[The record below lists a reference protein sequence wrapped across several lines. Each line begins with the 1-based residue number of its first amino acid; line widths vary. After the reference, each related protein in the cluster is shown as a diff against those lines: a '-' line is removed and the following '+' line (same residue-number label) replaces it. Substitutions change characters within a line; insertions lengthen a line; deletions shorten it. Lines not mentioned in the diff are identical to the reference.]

1 MPSAIINKLPTKL
14 FLNGLLG
21 LCIFLALMV
30 SSCNERKSDPL
41 ECSSAFKPIYDST
54 NRLLE
59 LNEVDKG
66 LAYLDSS
73 IQHINPS
80 TTDRFRYYSFHYV
93 VNNRVKHNTA
103 VALKYADSML
113 YVIESSDDKNRYL
126 PFYAEANFARGDVLF
141 EMGRYNESF
150 SNYYQGYLTGKN
162 SLNTCTLS
170 DYTYRMGMIAYKQGS
185 YKFAVNYF
193 KQSFEQCQSCKVE
206 FVSFYRQQEVLDNIA
221 LSYKNSGSP
230 DSALIYFN
238 KTVQYINDRAK
249 LYPTRSEILKVA
261 RAVVEGN
268 MAELLMAK
276 GQYTRAM
283 LLLKKSI
290 AVNLRKGNDNT
301 DAVLSE
307 LKLGQIYLKL
317 NQEDLL
323 TNLLQ
328 DMRMQ
333 LDTIK
338 SSDAE
343 AGWNELM
350 GDYYRNKNDLIS
362 AFPYLETYHHIKD
375 SLSKINRTLQ
385 GNNVSEQIS
394 NLEKQ
399 YQIVA
404 LRNKQRI
411 YIYTGLVFLCMSFI
425 IMLLVY
431 RNSKRSR
438 AEMAIVSALNKQV
451 NHQKDELENTLF
463 DLENSSQE
471 KDRILRT
478 VAHDLRNPLGG
489 IASLITTMIED
500 REFSSEQIELLKI
513 IKETAFD
520 SLELINEILE
530 ATDHTPTQLH
540 KQPVDINLL
549 LINSVELMRFK
560 AAEKNQ
566 KITLQPLKSAELL
579 LISREKIWRVISN
592 LVSNAIKFSPVGAEI
607 KVSITDEGS
616 DIQISVSDNGI
627 GIPDSIKNKVFNMFT
642 DAKRPGTL
650 GEKSFGLGLSICRQ
664 IIEKHHGKIWFES
677 NKQNGTTF
685 YVRLSKT
692 NIPVRDVVPV

>member
-1 MPSAIINKLPTKL
+1 MPSIIKRVSVKLL
-14 FLNGLLG
+14 LNGLLWP
-21 LCIFLALMV
+21 CMFLALIV
-30 SSCNERKSDPL
+30 SSCNRKKSDPL
-41 ECSSAFKPIYDST
+41 AYSDAFKPVFDST

-59 LNEVDKG
+59 LNQVDM
-66 LAYLDSS
+66 AMNYLDSS
-73 IQHINPS
+73 VQHIDLS
-80 TTDRFRYYSFHYV
+80 TADKFRYYAFHYV
-93 VNNRVKHNTA
+93 TNNRVKHNTEM
-103 VALKYADSML
+103 ALKYADSML
-113 YVIESSDDKNRYL
+113 HVIENSTDKNHYL
-126 PFYAEANFARGDVLF
+126 PYYAEANFARGDVLF

-150 SNYYQGYLTGKN
+150 GNYYQGYLTGKN
-162 SLNTCTLS
+162 SLNSCTLS

-221 LSYKNSGSP
+221 LSYKNSNYP

-238 KTVQYINDRAK
+238 KTLQYINDRAK
-249 LYPTRSEILKVA
+249 SYPTRAEILNVA

-268 MAELLMAK
+268 MAEILIAK
-276 GQYTRAM
+276 GQYTHAI

-290 AVNLRKGNDNT
+290 AVNLKKGNDNT

-307 LKLGQIYLKL
+307 IKLGQMYLKL
-317 NQEDLL
+317 NQDDLL
-323 TNLLQ
+323 TNLLEN
-328 DMRMQ
+328 MRVQ

-343 AGWNELM
+343 AGWDALM
-350 GDYYRNKNDLIS
+350 GDYYRKKNDLIS
-362 AFPYLETYHHIKD
+362 AYPYMENYHRIKD

-399 YQIVA
+399 YQIVV

-411 YIYTGLVFLCMSFI
+411 YVYTGLVFLCMSLI

-431 RNSKRSR
+431 RNSKRSQ

-451 NHQKDELENTLF
+451 NQQKDELENTLF

-500 REFSSEQIELLKI
+500 KEFSSEQIELLKI

-530 ATDHTPTQLH
+530 ATDLTPTQLH

-579 LISREKIWRVISN
+579 LLSREKIWRVISN
-592 LVSNAIKFSPVGAEI
+592 LISNAIKFSPVGTEI
-607 KVSITDEGS
+607 KVSITDKGS
-616 DIQISVSDNGI
+616 DIQISVSDSGI

-664 IIEKHHGKIWFES
+664 IIEKHNGKIWFEN
-677 NKQNGTTF
+677 NKEKGTTF

-692 NIPVRDVVPV
+692 NITVRDVVPV